1 MCPRRLQ
8 RTHEG
13 SPASHDP
20 VHRSRMREPF
30 VARLREIHAE
40 MHAPLAGDFD
50 GIGSAWGEGLEPEE
64 QAVLAQAA
72 HWYTQVFGGRPAV
85 WEDADVDHPTPR
97 RGVRVGGWVDLTVL
111 TDEGPELRQFSLW
124 GGRTPAVDPMELA
137 AVRVAFLRLTPW
149 VAGRP
154 LRVVWADLVNG
165 QVRERLVGPE
175 ERPAVTDWFDAR
187 VAALRERIADPR
199 PEPGDDCG
207 GCGFVAGCPEH
218 RKGALHGRRR
228 DVLPGILHL
237 TPTNLDVWRSCR
249 REWRN
254 RYLFQV
260 PASDTHP
267 GPVHGQQLH
276 DALRLVHLRGSCRD
290 DALVQDVLDGHAFV
304 DGERIRSEIARHT
317 RCCPSPAPAI
327 GHEITRARFHPHPT
341 APFMATARLDALWL
355 VDGANGPVLD
365 AHDYKTGRVWHD
377 RVADDAQA
385 RLQAWVLAPLA
396 EARGAALRITFE
408 HLAAEVLDDPEPFEP
423 DGDDLEAIG
432 AELHA
437 TVLEIRAEADAGEWA
452 GVADVELCGRCRY
465 RSICPVSAAP
475 AEPVWPTYE
484 EPDDDGP
491 FGTDTHGGTSDMV
504 TP

>member
-8 RTHEG
+8 RTHES

-40 MHAPLAGDFD
+40 RRAPVSADFD
-50 GIGSAWGEGLEPEE
+50 GLGTTWAAGLEPEE
-64 QAVLAQAA
+64 LAVLAQAA
-72 HWYTQVFGGRPAV
+72 HWYSQVFGDRPAV

-97 RGVRVGGWVDLTVL
+97 RGMRVGGWVDLTVA
-111 TDEGPELRQFSLW
+111 TDDGPELRQFSLW
-124 GGRTPAVDPMELA
+124 GGRTPYADPMELP
-137 AVRVAFLRLTPW
+137 AVRVAFLRLGNW
-149 VAGRP
+149 VAGRR
-154 LRVVWADLVNG
+154 LRVVWTDLVNG
-165 QVRERLVGPE
+165 QVRERVVNPE
-175 ERPAVTDWFDAR
+175 EKADFVGWFDQRIA
-187 VAALRERIADPR
+187 VLEERTADPR

-218 RKGALHGRRR
+218 RKGALYGRRR
-228 DVLPGILHL
+228 DVLPGIVHL

-276 DALRLVHLRGSCRD
+276 DALRLVHERGSCRD
-290 DALVQDVLDGHAFV
+290 ATLVQDVLDGHAFV
-304 DGERIRSEIARHT
+304 DEERIRSEIARHT
-317 RCCPSPAPAI
+317 RVCPSPAPAI
-327 GHEITRARFHPHPT
+327 GHEITLARFHPHPT

-355 VDGANGPVLD
+355 VDGPGGSGGSGGSVLD
-365 AHDYKTGRVWHD
+365 AHDYKTGKVWND

-396 EARGAALRITFE
+396 EARGARLRITFE

-423 DGDDLEAIG
+423 DADDLEAIG

-452 GVADVELCGRCRY
+452 GVADTEFCGRCRY

-475 AEPVWPTYE
+475 AVPVWPTYDE
-484 EPDDDGP
+484 GFEPEAGAEP
-491 FGTDTHGGTSDMV
+491 AT
-504 TP
+504 